1 MAMGSQIALLLFALV
16 CYTLYLFF
24 AGGPGNLT
32 PVKSSVDGGT
42 YDVQDLPNKQGAAD
56 MLATIRANIEKVK
69 EYYGQDEFKTDRP
82 AALFIERYKP
92 QNMMENA
99 VTSGETS
106 YSENKGEKIVLCLRD
121 KTNAPNYPLVD
132 LNTVMFVVL
141 HEMAHLMT
149 EELSSGKHTAE
160 FWSNFRRILEDSAKI
175 GIYKP
180 VNYSRKPQEYCGMT
194 ITDSPA

>member
-1 MAMGSQIALLLFALV
+1 MAVGPQITVLLFV
-16 CYTLYLFF
+16 IVGYVLYLFF
-24 AGGPGNLT
+24 SGGPGNLT
-32 PVKSSVDGGT
+32 PVKSSVDGST

-121 KTNAPNYPLVD
+121 KTNPPNYPLVD
-132 LNTVMFVVL
+132 MNTVMFVVL

-149 EELSSGKHTAE
+149 EELSDGKHTAE
-160 FWSNFRRILEDSAKI
+160 FLSLIHI
-175 GIYKP
+175 
-180 VNYSRKPQEYCGMT
+180 
-194 ITDSPA
+194 